1 MFAFFHPCA
10 HVHIRSKFD
19 SNQERKHQCSRSIVE
34 MAVENMDVNMGVDD
48 NMGVAARVNDEA
60 EGQDDF
66 QGYYG
71 ESDPDERYSQ
81 CTTLDLPG
89 TDGAEDDNAP
99 KTFWE
104 YIFLPAKDPDS
115 VINNVDLGD
124 KSNMYHKT
132 FDGNSK
138 KLEGKKDVWLNVTG
152 IGNSSHKYTFVKAVW
167 INVVEEEYLHYRC
180 SSGKFKDVCFRQIP
194 APKPVIWESCVNDDN
209 TLVAV
214 QFLWGFTGNPMKVIF
229 LKKGAT
235 MTVKKLMDE
244 LCYAMAWGNKGS
256 RFQKYKSVLKTNVVL
271 RF

>member
-19 SNQERKHQCSRSIVE
+19 SNQDRKHQCSRSIVE
-34 MAVENMDVNMGVDD
+34 MAVENMDVNMD
-48 NMGVAARVNDEA
+48 
-60 EGQDDF
+60 
-66 QGYYG
+66 
-71 ESDPDERYSQ
+71 SDADERYSQ

-115 VINNVDLGD
+115 VINNVDLGG

-138 KLEGKKDVWLNVTG
+138 KLEGKNDVWLNVTG
-152 IGNSSHKYTFVKAVW
+152 IGNSSHRYTFVKAVW

-180 SSGKFKDVCFRQIP
+180 SSGRFKDVCFRQIP
-194 APKPVIWESCVNDDN
+194 APKPVI
-209 TLVAV
+209 
-214 QFLWGFTGNPMKVIF
+214 
-229 LKKGAT
+229 
-235 MTVKKLMDE
+235 
-244 LCYAMAWGNKGS
+244 
-256 RFQKYKSVLKTNVVL
+256 
-271 RF
+271 